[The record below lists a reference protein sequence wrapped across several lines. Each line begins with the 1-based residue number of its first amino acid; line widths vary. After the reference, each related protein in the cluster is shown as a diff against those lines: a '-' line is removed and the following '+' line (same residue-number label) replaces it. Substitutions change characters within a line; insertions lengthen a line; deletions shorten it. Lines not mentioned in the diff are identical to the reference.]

1 MAKKTTTKKYREQT
15 ADDLTLR
22 LYPSN
27 KEYRYYGTLSVATA
41 NEGFIA
47 IKVNAYD
54 TDKGAFISFPSYKDK
69 DGEYVDLVF
78 PTSKELREA
87 VNDLAEEVIKHF

>member
-1 MAKKTTTKKYREQT
+1 MAKKTTQKYREQT

-27 KEYRYYGTLSVATA
+27 KEDRYYGTLSVATA

-54 TDKGAFISFPSYKDK
+54 TEKGAFISFPSYKDK

-78 PTSKELREA
+78 PTSKELRDA
-87 VNDLAEEVIKHF
+87 VNDLAEEVIKMF

>member
-1 MAKKTTTKKYREQT
+1 MAKKTTSQKYREQT

-22 LYPSN
+22 LYKSN
-27 KEYRYYGTLSVATA
+27 RYDRYFGSLSIATA
-41 NEGFIA
+41 DGAAFA
-47 IKVNAYD
+47 VKVNVYD
-54 TDKGAFISFPSYKDK
+54 SEQGAFVSYPSYKNK

-87 VNDLAEEVIKHF
+87 VNDLAEEVIKQF

>member
-1 MAKKTTTKKYREQT
+1 MVKKTTTKKYREQT

-27 KEYRYYGTLSVATA
+27 KEDRYYGTLSVVTA
-41 NEGFIA
+41 NEGFMA

-54 TDKGAFISFPSYKDK
+54 TEKGAFISFPSYKDK
-69 DGEYVDLVF
+69 DGEYIDLVF
-78 PTSKELREA
+78 PTSKELRDT
-87 VNDLAEEVIKHF
+87 VNELAEEVIKMF

>member
-1 MAKKTTTKKYREQT
+1 MAKKTVQKYREQT

-27 KEYRYYGTLSVATA
+27 KEDRYYGTLSVATA

-47 IKVNAYD
+47 IRVNAYD
-54 TDKGAFISFPSYKDK
+54 TENGAFISFPSFKDK

-87 VNDLAEEVIKHF
+87 LNELTEEVIKQF

>member
-1 MAKKTTTKKYREQT
+1 MAKKTTTQKYREQT

-27 KEYRYYGTLSVATA
+27 KEDRYYGTLSVATA

-47 IKVNAYD
+47 IKVNVYD
-54 TDKGAFISFPSYKDK
+54 SEQGAFVSYPSYKNK

-78 PTSKELREA
+78 PTSRELRQA
-87 VNDLAEEVIKHF
+87 VNDRAEEVIKMF

>member
-1 MAKKTTTKKYREQT
+1 MAKKTVQKYREQT

-27 KEYRYYGTLSVATA
+27 KDDRYYGTLSIATA
-41 NEGFIA
+41 CEGFIA
-47 IKVNAYD
+47 IKVNVYD
-54 TDKGAFISFPSYKDK
+54 GEKGAFVSFPSYKNK

-78 PTSKELREA
+78 PTSKELRDA
-87 VNDLAEEVIKHF
+87 VNELAEEVIKHF

>member
-1 MAKKTTTKKYREQT
+1 MAKKTTSQKYREQT

-27 KEYRYYGTLSVATA
+27 KDDRYYGTLSVATA
-41 NEGFIA
+41 NGGYIA

-54 TDKGAFISFPSYKDK
+54 TEKGAFISFPSYKDK
-69 DGEYVDLVF
+69 DGEYIDLVF
-78 PTSKELREA
+78 PTSAELRKA